1 MDMNGLAELV
11 RASFEPLQYAAFFGA
26 LLLLGGLEAMLPLAG
41 ADAGAG
47 DGRARRWP
55 ANGALT
61 VLNILV
67 LGALPVSVLAAA
79 DFAAARG
86 WGLLNQDVVPPLA
99 ALPLGFVLRSLV
111 GYFIHVAMHKVPLLW
126 RVHKVHHTDTA
137 LDVSTTVRF
146 HPLEFLISLP
156 ILLAATA
163 ALGLPP
169 LAVILFELVDAAT
182 AVFTHANLRLGERTD
197 RALRLVLVTPA
208 MHRIHHSS
216 LQPETDSN
224 YGALFSSWD
233 RLFGTYRPQARGGLA
248 AMQLGLEDARGRQ
261 AHALGW
267 LLALPFHAAR
277 RRPAAAGEP
286 A

>member
-1 MDMNGLAELV
+1 MDIDGFAQLV

-26 LLLLGGLEAMLPLAG
+26 LLLLGGLEAMLPLG
-41 ADAGAG
+41 SAGAG

-55 ANGALT
+55 ANAGLT
-61 VLNILV
+61 VLNIVV

-86 WGLLNQDVVPPLA
+86 WGLFNQGFVPPLA
-99 ALPLGFVLRSLV
+99 ALVLGFVLRSLV

-126 RVHKVHHTDTA
+126 RVHQVHHTDTA
-137 LDVSTTVRF
+137 MDVSTTVRF

-169 LAVILFELVDAAT
+169 LAVILFELVDAAM

-216 LQPETDSN
+216 HQPETDSN
-224 YGALFSSWD
+224 YGALFSWWD
-233 RLFGTYRPQARGGLA
+233 RLFGTYRPHARGGLA
-248 AMQLGLEDARGRQ
+248 AMQLGLEDARGRR

-267 LLALPFHAAR
+267 LLALPFRSAAIR
-277 RRPAAAGEP
+277 AEAPGER